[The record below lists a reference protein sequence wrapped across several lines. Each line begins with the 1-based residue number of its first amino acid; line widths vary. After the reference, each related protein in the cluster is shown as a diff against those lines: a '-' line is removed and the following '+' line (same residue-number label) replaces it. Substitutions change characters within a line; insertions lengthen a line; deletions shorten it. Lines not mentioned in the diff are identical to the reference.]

1 MMIKKIVLGSCLG
14 LGVLS
19 FALTGAAVAQ
29 QGGIKRT
36 PLQKVEFPD
45 GYVTV
50 TGLAELPPGAAA
62 GRHTHPGIETGYVL
76 EGELNLEIDGQP
88 AKLLKPGDSYQI
100 PAGAVHDAKVHGDK
114 SMKVLGVY
122 VVDKTKPLA
131 SPAK

>member
-1 MMIKKIVLGSCLG
+1 MMIKKIVLG
-14 LGVLS
+14 LGVMS
-19 FALTGAAVAQ
+19 FALAGAAVAQ
-29 QGGIKRT
+29 QTGIKRT
-36 PLQKVEFPD
+36 PLQNVEFPD

>member
-1 MMIKKIVLGSCLG
+1 MMIKTIVIG
-14 LGVLS
+14 LGVMS
-19 FALTGAAVAQ
+19 FALAGAAFAQ

>member
-1 MMIKKIVLGSCLG
+1 MMIKKIVLG
-14 LGVLS
+14 LGVMS
-19 FALTGAAVAQ
+19 FALAGAAYAQ

-88 AKLLKPGDSYQI
+88 TKLLKPGDSYQI